1 VSSNLT
7 VIVIVVSVIHVAVFA
22 VMVWIRVR
30 PCEADAVPV
39 ASAESANI
47 APCVVCGEPATHRS
61 YDGLDPDQQYDP
73 GSGQYWSA
81 EMAHYPPLCAV
92 H

>member
-30 PCEADAVPV
+30 PCEADGIPV
-39 ASAESANI
+39 KNVNA
-47 APCVVCGEPATHRS
+47 APCVVCGEPATRRG
-61 YDGLDPDQQYDP
+61 YDGLDPDQQYDRDT
-73 GSGQYWSA
+73 GQYWSA
-81 EMAHYPPLCAV
+81 DMAHYPPLCAV

>member
-1 VSSNLT
+1 MSNNLT
-7 VIVIVVSVIHVAVFA
+7 VIIAVVSVIHVAVFA

-39 ASAESANI
+39 KSANI
-47 APCVVCGEPATHRS
+47 TPCAVCGEPSTHRG

-73 GSGQYWSA
+73 GTGQYWSSDL
-81 EMAHYPPLCAV
+81 AHYPPMCAA

>member
-7 VIVIVVSVIHVAVFA
+7 VIVIVVSAIHLAVFA

-30 PCEADAVPV
+30 PCEADGVPV
-39 ASAESANI
+39 RSTSGANVT
-47 APCVVCGEPATHRS
+47 PCAVCGEPATHRG
-61 YDGLDPDQQYDP
+61 YDGLDPDEQYDRDT
-73 GSGQYWSA
+73 GQHWSA
-81 EMAHYPPLCAV
+81 DMAHYPSLCAA

>member
-1 VSSNLT
+1 MGPSLT
-7 VIVIVVSVIHVAVFA
+7 TIIALVSVIHIAAFV

-30 PCEADAVPV
+30 RCEADRTPGQSV
-39 ASAESANI
+39 STTL
-47 APCVVCGEPATHRS
+47 CVVCGDPATHRS

-73 GSGQYWSA
+73 QTGRYWSA
-81 EMAHYPPLCAV
+81 NMAHYPALCAA

>member
-7 VIVIVVSVIHVAVFA
+7 AIVIAVSVIHVVVFA
-22 VMVWIRVR
+22 VMIWIRVR
-30 PCEADAVPV
+30 PCEADSVPV
-39 ASAESANI
+39 RSAHVT
-47 APCVVCGEPATHRS
+47 PCAVCGEPATHRG

-73 GSGQYWSA
+73 AAGQYWSA
-81 EMAHYPPLCAV
+81 DVAHYPQLCAA